1 MASKQQAKATEAK
14 QQQSE
19 RDEAHEQ
26 EGASKAIAADAQSDI
41 DLTQEIDESMKM
53 LDGNLS
59 EMPMEEA
66 LSRIDEWYNFLH
78 KVKEPAVKEIVS
90 GIKELQKMVKGG
102 KASGHEIGA
111 ILERLGEQT
120 NEYASEV
127 DKELK
132 NPLQKLGK
140 QLSHAGASVSKAE
153 DQEHLERIDSMTQML
168 ENDELSAV
176 EPAKAVEMID
186 PWFNLLNKSDN
197 EQFKELANSL
207 KELKQAVKK
216 SNPKSATIA
225 EILSRLGEQ
234 VGEVAA
240 EAPRGFKGHIQKL
253 GKQLNKAAKSIGSA
267 E

>member
-1 MASKQQAKATEAK
+1 MASKQQAKATDDQ
-14 QQQSE
+14 QQQS
-19 RDEAHEQ
+19 RQDDAHEQ
-26 EGASKAIAADAQSDI
+26 EGASKAIAADAEGSM
-41 DLTQEIDESMKM
+41 DLSQEIDESMKV
-53 LDGNLS
+53 LDGDLS
-59 EMPMEEA
+59 EMTAEEA
-66 LSRIDEWYNFLH
+66 LERIDEWYNFLH

-90 GIKELQKMVKGG
+90 GIKELQKLVKSG

-111 ILERLGEQT
+111 VLERLGEQT
-120 NEYASEV
+120 SEYASEV

-140 QLSHAGASVSKAE
+140 QLSHAGGSVSKAE
-153 DQEHLERIDSMTQML
+153 DQQHLEQIDSMTELL
-168 ENDELSAV
+168 EGEELASL

-197 EQFKELANSL
+197 EQFKALANSL

-216 SNPKSATIA
+216 SHPKPDTIA
-225 EILSRLGEQ
+225 EILSHLGEQ
-234 VGEVAA
+234 VGEVAS

-253 GKQLNKAAKSIGSA
+253 GKQLSKAAKSIDSA